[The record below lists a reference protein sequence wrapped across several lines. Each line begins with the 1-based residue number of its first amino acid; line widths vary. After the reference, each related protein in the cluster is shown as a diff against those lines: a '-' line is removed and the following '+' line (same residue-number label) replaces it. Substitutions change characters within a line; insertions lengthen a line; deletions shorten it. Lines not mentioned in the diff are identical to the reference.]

1 MGSITSDVATIASF
15 KNPNASQDD
24 IPMDNNADYNIIIHH
39 DGVSS
44 GHSLSFPM
52 EISALKFNPKEFN
65 NNKTSCLN
73 SSLPRIMNSF
83 DENSTIESA
92 GKTKNKPCNKYVTF
106 KDVDPELNGNVDG
119 LNICARDTHL
129 NNKDQ

>member
-44 GHSLSFPM
+44 GHSLNFP
-52 EISALKFNPKEFN
+52 
-65 NNKTSCLN
+65 SCLN
-73 SSLPRIMNSF
+73 SSLPRIMSSF
-83 DENSTIESA
+83 DENATIESA

-106 KDVDPELNGNVDG
+106 KDIDSELNGNLEG
-119 LNICARDTHL
+119 LNLCA
-129 NNKDQ
+129 